1 MANEMRS
8 GKYNNRQIMKRC
20 AFLLMLMLSVVSI
33 RAQYV
38 SAIQPQK
45 YDKTLHWG
53 GAFQHLD
60 VMAALGTTGINIE
73 AATPLGENWRLRGG
87 ISYLPWF
94 KKTMTCE
101 VYVGNDQK
109 HFDDVQ
115 EVMQVYKGYR
125 MMKQVQ
131 MSGMLS
137 MFNAKILVDWFPLDD
152 EKKFRITAGLYWGPE
167 RLANITPD
175 SRYEATLVT
184 IAAYNSLYEMIDPGD
199 EMYGWGY
206 AGLYM
211 GKYDKDCTDPVRDI
225 QHHEGDTYL
234 MMPDDK
240 GNLNIELKANSFK
253 PYIGVGYELPFKSV
267 GLEKKTDKWK
277 FAVDA
282 GVLIWGGAPSLKV
295 SSDDINLVK
304 DIKNVP
310 GKKGDYVSKFKKLPV
325 YPVIN
330 IGVVYHIL

>member
-8 GKYNNRQIMKRC
+8 GKNKIRQIMKRC
-20 AFLLMLMLSVVSI
+20 AFLLVMILSVVSI

-125 MMKQVQ
+125 MMKQV
-131 MSGMLS
+131 
-137 MFNAKILVDWFPLDD
+137 
-152 EKKFRITAGLYWGPE
+152 
-167 RLANITPD
+167 
-175 SRYEATLVT
+175 
-184 IAAYNSLYEMIDPGD
+184 
-199 EMYGWGY
+199 
-206 AGLYM
+206 
-211 GKYDKDCTDPVRDI
+211 
-225 QHHEGDTYL
+225 
-234 MMPDDK
+234 
-240 GNLNIELKANSFK
+240 
-253 PYIGVGYELPFKSV
+253 
-267 GLEKKTDKWK
+267 
-277 FAVDA
+277 
-282 GVLIWGGAPSLKV
+282 
-295 SSDDINLVK
+295 
-304 DIKNVP
+304 
-310 GKKGDYVSKFKKLPV
+310 
-325 YPVIN
+325 
-330 IGVVYHIL
+330 